1 MNRMMIF
8 LHLVFLQR
16 RTVSALQSRR
26 FRGDFLRKCMCRLD
40 IAIMSQELSHQLLQ
54 KR

>member
-1 MNRMMIF
+1 
-8 LHLVFLQR
+8 
-16 RTVSALQSRR
+16 
-26 FRGDFLRKCMCRLD
+26 LRKCMCRLD